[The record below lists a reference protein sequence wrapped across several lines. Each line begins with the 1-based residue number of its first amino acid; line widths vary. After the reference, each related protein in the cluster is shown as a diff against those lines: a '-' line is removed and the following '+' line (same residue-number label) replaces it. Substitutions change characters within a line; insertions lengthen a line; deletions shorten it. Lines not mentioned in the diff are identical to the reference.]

1 MGERSDRM
9 GKFQGTSEEMKAEAK
24 AEVKEK
30 HKAKAKAE
38 AKEKHNFVRK

>member
-1 MGERSDRM
+1 
-9 GKFQGTSEEMKAEAK
+9 MKAEAK